1 MKNTDK
7 MSDSEMRQEL
17 TQVRKIDQA
26 VQDCLH
32 VRRMS
37 VRLSPDGTY
46 KPEGC
51 VKMTK
56 PQFIEWM
63 AK

>member
-1 MKNTDK
+1 MKNIDK
-7 MSDSEMRQEL
+7 MSDSELRQEL

-32 VRRMS
+32 RLKLC

-46 KPEGC
+46 KPEGE
-51 VKMTK
+51 VKMSK
-56 PQFIEWM
+56 AEFIEWM
-63 AK
+63 AR